1 MNTAAA
7 PRGRWAFRLPFGLC
21 LFAIEQLGRREDR
34 LADNF
39 SGDSPLPG
47 KVLLKGTKILSPFSD
62 TEEVVLRVARDFVPT
77 ADELG
82 RRTLTPH
89 EIRDWLE
96 AL

>member
-1 MNTAAA
+1 MIDQANDALQAKGYSAAHLSA
-7 PRGRWAFRLPFGLC
+7 VA
-21 LFAIEQLGRREDR
+21 A
-34 LADNF
+34 
-39 SGDSPLPG
+39 PLPG

>member
-1 MNTAAA
+1 MIDEANELLREKGYSAAH
-7 PRGRWAFRLPFGLC
+7 
-21 LFAIEQLGRREDR
+21 
-34 LADNF
+34 LAAVAA
-39 SGDSPLPG
+39 PLPG

-89 EIRDWLE
+89 EIRDWLG
-96 AL
+96 AS